1 VRLRQGQAEADL
13 LSARV
18 RRQRTI
24 VVELVPSFEPRAA
37 MTMSTITRIAAMTI
51 TVHAVGLSE
60 TFVVV
65 VDVLVLVLVVGAV
78 AGTVWFCCVVVDE
91 LDESGGAVYVSDAMV

>member
-1 VRLRQGQAEADL
+1 
-13 LSARV
+13 
-18 RRQRTI
+18 
-24 VVELVPSFEPRAA
+24 VVELLPSFEPRAA
-37 MTMSTITRIAAMTI
+37 MTMSTITRIAAMAI

-78 AGTVWFCCVVVDE
+78 VGTIWFCCVVVDE
-91 LDESGGAVYVSDAMV
+91 LDESGGAVYVSVATM